1 LDPLKF
7 CKTENL
13 SPAHEHVQAQLNYL
27 RTQEKESAKEGKKP
41 FELCVAELSA
51 EANPAYPL
59 LHFTHFTLPPCVL
72 TQISTGI
79 PSSLLIF

>member
-1 LDPLKF
+1 LDPSKF

-27 RTQEKESAKEGKKP
+27 QTQEKESAKEGKKP

-51 EANPAYPL
+51 EA
-59 LHFTHFTLPPCVL
+59 T
-72 TQISTGI
+72 
-79 PSSLLIF
+79 LLILCFTSHTSLFNLVF